1 MPKVTDN
8 QPRRSDLILPS
19 ASARGSLRQRP
30 SPGGT
35 AHFWLYNRR
44 VRSHY
49 LNAHRLHQLTSAIR
63 VSCTPRHPSSQN
75 PPSRSAKYPRVDLP
89 APPQYPQIFQLQ
101 LSQPCPASP
110 TTQPPKKS
118 PTSAPAPVSSQTS
131 PWTKT
136 LLRDSLSNRT
146 RPHPYQ
152 TQSSRL
158 LSWPAG
164 MCLHAPRSSS
174 PTLARH

>member
-49 LNAHRLHQLTSAIR
+49 LNAHRQQEFLDNLCRKMLAYALGRTLLLSDDVTIDNMR
-63 VSCTPRHPSSQN
+63 
-75 PPSRSAKYPRVDLP
+75 AKLAANGYHFRRLLETIV
-89 APPQYPQIFQLQ
+89 
-101 LSQPCPASP
+101 
-110 TTQPPKKS
+110 
-118 PTSAPAPVSSQTS
+118 TS
-131 PWTKT
+131 PQF
-136 LLRDSLSNRT
+136 LT
-146 RPHPYQ
+146 RRIPDEMA
-152 TQSSRL
+152 TR
-158 LSWPAG
+158 
-164 MCLHAPRSSS
+164 
-174 PTLARH
+174 